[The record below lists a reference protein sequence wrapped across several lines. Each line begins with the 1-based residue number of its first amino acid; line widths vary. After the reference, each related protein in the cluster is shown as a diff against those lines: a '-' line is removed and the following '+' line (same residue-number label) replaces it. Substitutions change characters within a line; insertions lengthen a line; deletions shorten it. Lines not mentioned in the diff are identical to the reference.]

1 MNLLYFRMNMLNI
14 KRIYNKDYINQNMKI
29 NMKLMKIK
37 NHNKYMNLI

>member
-14 KRIYNKDYINQNMKI
+14 KRICNKDYINQNMKI